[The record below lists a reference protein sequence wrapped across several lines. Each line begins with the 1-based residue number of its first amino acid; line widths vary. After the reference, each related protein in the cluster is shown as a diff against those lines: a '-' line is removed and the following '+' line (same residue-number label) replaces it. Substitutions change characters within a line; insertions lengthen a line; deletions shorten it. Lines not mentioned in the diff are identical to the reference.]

1 MPERTSHKPGTISWS
16 DLATSDQ
23 DAAKE
28 FYGRL
33 FDWDY
38 DDQPIDENTTY
49 SMAKVGGRSAAAI
62 SPQQPD
68 EAQQGVPPHWNVY
81 VTVDD
86 VDAVTGKVGDNGG
99 NVLVPPFDVFDVG
112 RMSVIAD
119 PTGAVLCLWQ
129 GGSSIGAEVV
139 NEPGALTWADTATT
153 DAGAAQAFYGALLG
167 WTFEQMSEEPPYWV
181 VFNDGRSNGGMTVP
195 PPGVPS
201 NWFPYFAVADVEAAI
216 ATAQEAG
223 GQPFMGPVE
232 VPNGGRFAL
241 IQDPQGAAFAVLS
254 SENFDD

>member
-99 NVLVPPFDVFDVG
+99 NVLAPPFDVFPC
-112 RMSVIAD
+112 R
-119 PTGAVLCLWQ
+119 
-129 GGSSIGAEVV
+129 
-139 NEPGALTWADTATT
+139 
-153 DAGAAQAFYGALLG
+153 
-167 WTFEQMSEEPPYWV
+167 
-181 VFNDGRSNGGMTVP
+181 
-195 PPGVPS
+195 
-201 NWFPYFAVADVEAAI
+201 
-216 ATAQEAG
+216 
-223 GQPFMGPVE
+223 
-232 VPNGGRFAL
+232 
-241 IQDPQGAAFAVLS
+241 
-254 SENFDD
+254 